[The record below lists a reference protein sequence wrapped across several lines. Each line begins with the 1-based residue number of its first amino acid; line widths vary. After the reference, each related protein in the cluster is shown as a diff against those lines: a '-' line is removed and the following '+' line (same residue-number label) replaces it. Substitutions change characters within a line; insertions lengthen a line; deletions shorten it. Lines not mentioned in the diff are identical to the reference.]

1 MVVRAAFSL
10 DGVRALG
17 IPSPMERFKNSFRM
31 GLGDTQEGTGSA
43 FGLAVTLFPI
53 LQGPGADPDEG
64 GKAGLAET
72 QLFADCPGIG

>member
-1 MVVRAAFSL
+1 MVVRTAFSL

-53 LQGPGADPDEG
+53 LQGPGADPNEC
-64 GKAGLAET
+64 GKAGLAE
-72 QLFADCPGIG
+72 A